1 MCLCNAVCFCHFHII
16 FWLMHISAVLFCF
29 FFLIFNRRK
38 KFHSTYS
45 DFNGACLV
53 IFVFQCFFWPICMI
67 WIIFIISIF
76 NSAEQCVLTVPL
88 YFSFINEC
96 KYKVAVCVPSFVLR
110 FLYFFKKSVVYNL
123 ERYEESAT
131 LFYNLVRSSSSSSDS
146 TIQK

>member
-1 MCLCNAVCFCHFHII
+1 
-16 FWLMHISAVLFCF
+16 
-29 FFLIFNRRK
+29 
-38 KFHSTYS
+38 
-45 DFNGACLV
+45 
-53 IFVFQCFFWPICMI
+53 MI

-110 FLYFFKKSVVYNL
+110 FLYLKKKKKISCL
-123 ERYEESAT
+123 QLRTSTA

>member
-1 MCLCNAVCFCHFHII
+1 
-16 FWLMHISAVLFCF
+16 
-29 FFLIFNRRK
+29 
-38 KFHSTYS
+38 
-45 DFNGACLV
+45 
-53 IFVFQCFFWPICMI
+53 MI

-110 FLYFFKKSVVYNL
+110 FLYLKKKKISCL
-123 ERYEESAT
+123 QLRTSTA

>member
-1 MCLCNAVCFCHFHII
+1 
-16 FWLMHISAVLFCF
+16 
-29 FFLIFNRRK
+29 
-38 KFHSTYS
+38 
-45 DFNGACLV
+45 
-53 IFVFQCFFWPICMI
+53 MI

>member
-1 MCLCNAVCFCHFHII
+1 M
-16 FWLMHISAVLFCF
+16 
-29 FFLIFNRRK
+29 
-38 KFHSTYS
+38 
-45 DFNGACLV
+45 

-110 FLYFFKKSVVYNL
+110 FLYLKKKKKSVVYNL
-123 ERYEESAT
+123 ERPRLSFTTWSEVLHLPLIVLYRNSSCCL
-131 LFYNLVRSSSSSSDS
+131 LFLFLKKKNHSNPMAAEFLINNIKKGVLVFL
-146 TIQK
+146 

>member
-1 MCLCNAVCFCHFHII
+1 
-16 FWLMHISAVLFCF
+16 
-29 FFLIFNRRK
+29 
-38 KFHSTYS
+38 
-45 DFNGACLV
+45 
-53 IFVFQCFFWPICMI
+53 MI

-110 FLYFFKKSVVYNL
+110 FLYIKKKISCL
-123 ERYEESAT
+123 QLRTSTA